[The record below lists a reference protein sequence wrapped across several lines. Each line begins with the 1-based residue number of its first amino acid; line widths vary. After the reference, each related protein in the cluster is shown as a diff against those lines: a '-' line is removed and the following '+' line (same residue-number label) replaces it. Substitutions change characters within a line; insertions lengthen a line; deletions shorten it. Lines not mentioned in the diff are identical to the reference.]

1 MNTAVSKAI
10 FGIGVALSIASII
23 SIYVTTV
30 HKNKTNQ
37 VKVPHQYHQPSRIS
51 QVIKQTLADFTTT
64 TITIPQGAA
73 AQQVK
78 VYYLPNPAQLSV
90 GSKITW
96 INKDTAPH
104 TATAIN
110 GSFDTSLI
118 NAGSSGSAII
128 KGTVI
133 FNIIV
138 PYILDDWNIANYLV
152 ILGHDSGKHLLAN

>member
-1 MNTAVSKAI
+1 MNTALSKAI
-10 FGIGVALSIASII
+10 FGIGVVLSIASII
-23 SIYVTTV
+23 SIYVTMV
-30 HKNKTNQ
+30 AKQNQPSQGSPQVPSAVTNQ
-37 VKVPHQYHQPSRIS
+37 PSNNTNTGS
-51 QVIKQTLADFTTT
+51 TT

-118 NAGSSGSAII
+118 NAGSSGSATI
-128 KGTVI
+128 KGTGTI
-133 FNIIV
+133 QYHCTIH
-138 PYILDDWNIANYLV
+138 PWMTGILQTT
-152 ILGHDSGKHLLAN
+152 S

>member
-1 MNTAVSKAI
+1 MNTALSKAI
-10 FGIGVALSIASII
+10 FGIGVALSIASVI
-23 SIYVTTV
+23 SIYVTMIAKQNQPSQGSPQV
-30 HKNKTNQ
+30 PSAVTNQ
-37 VKVPHQYHQPSRIS
+37 PS
-51 QVIKQTLADFTTT
+51 IKTSTGSTT

-78 VYYLPNPAQLSV
+78 VYYIPNPAQLSV

-128 KGTVI
+128 KGTGTI
-133 FNIIV
+133 QYHCTIH
-138 PYILDDWNIANYLV
+138 PWMTGILQTT
-152 ILGHDSGKHLLAN
+152 S

>member
-1 MNTAVSKAI
+1 MNTALSKAI
-10 FGIGVALSIASII
+10 FGIGVALSIASVI
-23 SIYVTTV
+23 SIYVTMIAKQNQPSQGSPQLPSAV
-30 HKNKTNQ
+30 TNQ
-37 VKVPHQYHQPSRIS
+37 PS
-51 QVIKQTLADFTTT
+51 IKTSTGSTTTT

-78 VYYLPNPAQLSV
+78 VYYIPNPAQLSV

-128 KGTVI
+128 KGTGTI
-133 FNIIV
+133 QYHCTIH
-138 PYILDDWNIANYLV
+138 PWMTGILQTT
-152 ILGHDSGKHLLAN
+152 S

>member
-1 MNTAVSKAI
+1 MNTALSKAI

-23 SIYVTTV
+23 SIYVTMVAKQNQPRQGSPQVPSSVTNQPS
-30 HKNKTNQ
+30 NKTNTG
-37 VKVPHQYHQPSRIS
+37 S
-51 QVIKQTLADFTTT
+51 TTTT

-128 KGTVI
+128 KGTGTI
-133 FNIIV
+133 QYHCTIHPWMIGIV
-138 PYILDDWNIANYLV
+138 QTT
-152 ILGHDSGKHLLAN
+152 S